1 MSKPVTDCA
10 LEWFIA
16 SVCSHVYLQPILSRI
31 IFAAENAWITL
42 LGDCIPN
49 LGFEYELTVNPLHF
63 VTIIAIS
70 SVLLI
75 LNSISRCN
83 VNVSFLHLANFAVSY
98 YRGDYALYSADVG
111 STWPFTGS
119 GRPCHIKCY
128 SLFATSSGAQSR
140 LLQSHLHF

>member
-31 IFAAENAWITL
+31 IFAAENAWIAL

-49 LGFEYELTVNPLHF
+49 LSFEYELTVNPLHF

-75 LNSISRCN
+75 LKVKIEIILKKKKVLN
-83 VNVSFLHLANFAVSY
+83 VFSLLS
-98 YRGDYALYSADVG
+98 LLL
-111 STWPFTGS
+111 
-119 GRPCHIKCY
+119 CHEMTK
-128 SLFATSSGAQSR
+128 
-140 LLQSHLHF
+140 